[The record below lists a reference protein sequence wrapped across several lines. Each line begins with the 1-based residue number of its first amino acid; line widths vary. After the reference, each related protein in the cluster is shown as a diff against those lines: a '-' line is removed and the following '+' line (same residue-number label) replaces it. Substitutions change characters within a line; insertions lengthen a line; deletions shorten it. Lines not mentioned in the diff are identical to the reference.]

1 MPKNACTAPNTST
14 PAPCYDTGPLRPKEV
29 ISTNSYELMLMLSAE
44 AEAERQKEILDRVKK
59 TATDGGGSVAKVD
72 EWGKKRLAYE
82 INHLREAYYFVITL
96 TVPSDVLDEITRVLK
111 ITDEVVRY
119 MPVVLKEKVASGS

>member
-1 MPKNACTAPNTST
+1 M
-14 PAPCYDTGPLRPKEV
+14 GPLRPKEV
-29 ISTNSYELMLMLSAE
+29 ISTNSYEIMLMLSPE
-44 AEAERQKEILDRVKK
+44 IEAERQTEILDRIKK

-82 INHLREAYYFVITL
+82 IDHIREAYYFIITL
-96 TVPSDVLDEITRVLK
+96 TVPTDVLDEITRVLK
-111 ITDEVVRY
+111 INDEVIRY